1 MRRLAIAS
9 FLALTGCATTLAPKI
24 VTRDVFIPTPQRCVD
39 PAKIPN
45 EPAETVL
52 SIDARQA
59 ADQASRQAKLLRA
72 WGRELRALIVPAC
85 TKENSK

>member
-1 MRRLAIAS
+1 MKRLVI
-9 FLALTGCATTLAPKI
+9 LAACALAGCATTPAPKI
-24 VTRDVFIPTPQRCVD
+24 VTRDVFIPTPVRCVD
-39 PAKIPN
+39 PAKIPS
-45 EPAETVL
+45 EPAETAL

-85 TKENSK
+85 TKD